1 MKKSTVSRY
10 RGVFL
15 SVMILTAASL
25 SFAQGE
31 GEEIGWP
38 REMDRPEAKVI
49 IYQPQVDSFK
59 GDILEVRAAVSIT
72 TKGKTEPVFGAAW
85 LKVRVETDREA
96 RLVHVLDIEVPRV
109 RFPEATPEQEK
120 KLIGFLEEEIPKWE
134 MSISLDRV
142 IAGLDM
148 AEKEQLAA
156 DNFKNNPP
164 KILVVNDPAILIFI
178 DGDPKLEQVEDS
190 KLQYVVNTPF
200 LIVLHKKTFYLNG
213 GQLWMEAAD
222 VMGPWKEAKKV
233 PKDVKKLTPPEEE
246 DVETFGEEDG
256 RIPRII
262 VSKEPT
268 ELFVIDGAPDY
279 KPIEGNDLLY
289 IDNTESDVL
298 MNIKTQQH
306 FVLLSG
312 RWYASK
318 SLMEGPWE
326 YVPADELP
334 DGFAKIPS
342 DSENGHLLVN
352 VAGTDQANDALM
364 DAQVPQTSAIKRDS
378 EGPKVEYDGE
388 PKFETVKG
396 TSGKVENALNTP
408 NSVFKVSGKYY
419 CCNEAAWYIANS
431 PQGPW
436 SVCDDV
442 PDEIYTIP
450 PDNPHYNVK
459 YVYVYESTPEVV
471 YVGYYPGYM
480 GSYVY
485 GPTIVYGT
493 GWLYRPWWG
502 SMYYPRP
509 YTWGFHVRW
518 NPWYGWSCGFS
529 FGRGPFRLTIGFGGY
544 GGWWGPSRFR
554 PYPYRGGVRGA
565 YRAGYRHGYYRGVQ
579 AGRRAGARPSPYTA
593 QNRNNIYNRQANA
606 TRNAQ
611 RAQPANKTRPTTAQ
625 GQRNN
630 VYADRNGNVHR
641 QADSGQWQSRQ
652 NGQWSSGQS
661 GSRDRTQP
669 QTQARPSTGS
679 SQSQLNRQAQAR
691 QRGSAR
697 TQNYQSSRSR
707 STGTRRRR

>member
-1 MKKSTVSRY
+1 MNKSAIRKH
-10 RGVFL
+10 RGVLF
-15 SVMILTAASL
+15 SVMFLAAVPL
-25 SFAQGE
+25 VLAQA
-31 GEEIGWP
+31 EEEVIGWP
-38 REMDRPEAKVI
+38 RQIDHPEAKVI

-59 GDILEVRAAVSIT
+59 GDILEARAAVSIT
-72 TKGKTEPVFGAAW
+72 PKGKNEPVFGAAW
-85 LKVRVETDREA
+85 FKARVETDRDK
-96 RLVHVLDIEVPRV
+96 RLVHVLEIEVPRV

-120 KLIGFLEEEIPKWE
+120 KLIAFLEKEIPKWD

-142 IAGLDM
+142 IAGLDL
-148 AEKEQLAA
+148 AEREQLAE
-156 DNFKNNPP
+156 DNFKNDPP
-164 KILVVNDPAILIFI
+164 EIMVVNDPAILIFI

-190 KLQYVVNTPF
+190 KMQYVVNTPF
-200 LIVLHKKTFYLNG
+200 LIVLHKKKYYLNG
-213 GQLWMEAAD
+213 GRLWMEAKD

-262 VSKEPT
+262 VSKEPA
-268 ELFVIDGAPDY
+268 ELIVIDGAPDY

-312 RWYASK
+312 RWYAGA

-326 YVPADELP
+326 YVSSDELP
-334 DGFAKIPS
+334 EAFAKIAS
-342 DSENGHLLVN
+342 ESENGHLLVH
-352 VAGTDQANDALM
+352 VAGTDEANEAVL

-388 PKFETVKG
+388 PQFETVKG
-396 TSGKVENALNTP
+396 TSSKVENAVNTP
-408 NSVFKVSGKYY
+408 SSVFKVDGQYY
-419 CCNEAAWYIANS
+419 CCDEAVWYIAGS
-431 PQGPW
+431 AQGPW

-480 GSYVY
+480 GSYIY

-493 GWLYRPWWG
+493 GWWYRPWYGRW
-502 SMYYPRP
+502 YYPRP

-518 NPWYGWSCGFS
+518 NPWTGWGFGVS

-544 GGWWGPSRFR
+544 RGWWGPGRYR
-554 PYPYRGGVRGA
+554 PYPYRGGVRRA

-593 QNRNNIYNRQANA
+593 QNRSNIYNRQSNA

-611 RAQPANKTRPTTAQ
+611 RAQPANKTRPATAQ

-630 VYADRNGNVHR
+630 VYTDRNGNVHR
-641 QADSGQWQSRQ
+641 QTDNGQWQSRQ
-652 NGQWSSGQS
+652 NGQWSSSQS
-661 GSRDRTQP
+661 GSRDRAQP

-679 SQSQLNRQAQAR
+679 SQSQLNQQSLAR
-691 QRGSAR
+691 QRGSTR